1 MTARK
6 NKNGKVVIIDGHA
19 ILHRAY
25 HALPFLTRKGGK
37 PTNAIYGFY
46 SMLLSVIKETSPS
59 WLIICLDAPG
69 PNFRHQQFVGYQA
82 KRPPMEESLASQ
94 MRPFKKSLDKASL
107 VVFSKSGFEAD
118 DLIGTICQTIKKRK
132 IINKIIIV
140 TGDKD
145 LMQLVDKKVNLLVPG
160 KGISQLNNYD
170 PGKVKQTLGIKP
182 SQVIDLKALMGDPS
196 DNYPGVGGIGPK
208 TAADLLQKYQD
219 LDQVYSRCGELSEN
233 MRKKLKSDKKAAY
246 LSRKLAKVKTD
257 VPMKINL
264 KKAVFNKRAIEN
276 LRGALEEN
284 NFRSLVKRLDREY
297 NLEKETQ
304 MKLI

>member
-1 MTARK
+1 MIARK
-6 NKNGKVVIIDGHA
+6 NKIGKVLIIDGHA

-25 HALPFLTRKGGK
+25 HALPFLSGRGGK

-46 SMLLSVIKETSPS
+46 SMLLSVIKEAGPH

-94 MRPFKKSLDKASL
+94 IRPFKKSLARANL

-118 DLIGTICQTIKKRK
+118 DLIGTICQKIKKKK
-132 IINKIIIV
+132 IVKKIVVV

-160 KGISQLNNYD
+160 KGISQLNQYD
-170 PGKVKQTLGIKP
+170 PEKVEQVLGIKP
-182 SQVIDLKALMGDPS
+182 SQVIDYKALMGDPS
-196 DNYPGVGGIGPK
+196 DNYPGVTGIGPK
-208 TAADLLQKYQD
+208 TAADLLQKYQN
-219 LDQVYSRCGELSEN
+219 LAQVYNHCGELSEN
-233 MRKKLKSDKKAAY
+233 MRRKLKSDKKSAY
-246 LSRKLAKVKTD
+246 LSRKLAEVKVD
-257 VPMKINL
+257 VPIKVNL
-264 KKAVFNKRAIEN
+264 KKAVFGKKMIEDI
-276 LRGALEEN
+276 RGSLEEY